1 MLIIVSLVLLQHYK
15 ARHWRHL
22 NMHIQLSTWEISN
35 ISNLIN
41 SIYETYGCNLE
52 KSSCLTIGWIS
63 YLEYRNLYPYS
74 LYSDD
79 FIQYISEKISASFSN
94 LRKDRSNRIRITSK
108 CSLYSTFN
116 EDGEELI
123 NFLPG
128 NNGCF
133 ENSVSLWDY
142 AERLGNL
149 KLKMSTFNAKVF
161 SCFFTFSNMHIS
173 KQLYLCILYNYMFLM
188 GVGVGSGS

>member
-1 MLIIVSLVLLQHYK
+1 
-15 ARHWRHL
+15 
-22 NMHIQLSTWEISN
+22 MHIQLSTWEISN

-108 CSLYSTFN
+108 YVEMLVNEKDLKKVICYLSLLMT
-116 EDGEELI
+116 
-123 NFLPG
+123 
-128 NNGCF
+128 
-133 ENSVSLWDY
+133 
-142 AERLGNL
+142 L
-149 KLKMSTFNAKVF
+149 KLLLT
-161 SCFFTFSNMHIS
+161 SNNK
-173 KQLYLCILYNYMFLM
+173 KQ
-188 GVGVGSGS
+188 

>member
-1 MLIIVSLVLLQHYK
+1 
-15 ARHWRHL
+15 
-22 NMHIQLSTWEISN
+22 MHIQLSTWEISN

-108 CSLYSTFN
+108 CSLTQHSMKM
-116 EDGEELI
+116 
-123 NFLPG
+123 
-128 NNGCF
+128 
-133 ENSVSLWDY
+133 VK
-142 AERLGNL
+142 NL
-149 KLKMSTFNAKVF
+149 
-161 SCFFTFSNMHIS
+161 
-173 KQLYLCILYNYMFLM
+173 
-188 GVGVGSGS
+188 

>member
-1 MLIIVSLVLLQHYK
+1 
-15 ARHWRHL
+15 
-22 NMHIQLSTWEISN
+22 MHIQLSTWEISN

-94 LRKDRSNRIRITSK
+94 LRKDRSNRI
-108 CSLYSTFN
+108 
-116 EDGEELI
+116 
-123 NFLPG
+123 
-128 NNGCF
+128 
-133 ENSVSLWDY
+133 
-142 AERLGNL
+142 
-149 KLKMSTFNAKVF
+149 
-161 SCFFTFSNMHIS
+161 
-173 KQLYLCILYNYMFLM
+173 
-188 GVGVGSGS
+188 